1 MAPSAAH
8 ARITVINDDPAF
20 LELMSV
26 LLEEDSGYE
35 VTTLEGVELDSLD
48 PVRQSRPD
56 LLIVDLV
63 MPDEQTGWRF
73 VEAAQS
79 DDQLRE
85 IPVIVCSADVASL
98 HRRAAELSAIPRLGV
113 PSKPF
118 DIDQLLGRV
127 RRQLEAAPA
136 R

>member
-1 MAPSAAH
+1 MAPSASR

-35 VTTLEGVELDSLD
+35 VTTFEGVELDSLD

-63 MPDEQTGWRF
+63 MPDEETGWRF
-73 VEAAQS
+73 LQAAQR
-79 DDQLRE
+79 DDELRE

-98 HRRAAELSAIPRLGV
+98 RRHADELSAIPRAEML
-113 PSKPF
+113 SKPF
-118 DIDQLLGRV
+118 DIDQLLGLV
-127 RRQLEAAPA
+127 RRQLQTAPA